1 MRPKLLI
8 IASLLGSIAG
18 SGLSILIVVVTL
30 RSVQRAMDPTLW
42 AHGWL
47 AFVQFASPFLAAFLA
62 SMFVYRHTARRRK
75 LQAALTLIMVLLIS
89 LGAQIT
95 WLLLR

>member
-18 SGLSILIVVVTL
+18 SGFSILIVVVTL
-30 RSVQRAMDPTLW
+30 RSVQSAMDPTLW

-62 SMFVYRHTARRRK
+62 SMFVYRHTARRRR

>member
-8 IASLLGSIAG
+8 IASLLGAMVGSTSSIV
-18 SGLSILIVVVTL
+18 IVVVTL
-30 RSVQRAMDPTLW
+30 GSVQRAMDPRLW

-47 AFVQFASPFLAAFLA
+47 AFVQFASPFIAAFLA

-75 LQAALTLIMVLLIS
+75 LQATLTNILVLLLS

>member
-30 RSVQRAMDPTLW
+30 RSVQSAMDPTLW

-62 SMFVYRHTARRRK
+62 SMFVYRHTARRRR